1 LSVDAKTAP
10 LYCPY
15 VIRWSATL
23 RRRLIGAGTVS
34 VVIVSAPVL
43 ASGYSAVAYAE
54 ACPDSPV
61 LREDFRCEDPGVSNV
76 DIPEGSTSVDVTA
89 VGGGGGAGNTGAPGG
104 GGAEVT
110 AQLTT
115 QGIDKLLVTVASGG
129 MGRLDG
135 GETAG
140 GTSGGGVVVGEYG
153 SFGDAADSD
162 SGRPTGGGMSA
173 VTVGDEQ
180 EPGTPMD
187 VEDVLV
193 VAGGGGGSAKTKP
206 GGVIKRAGGSAG
218 RSGGAGGDGKGASNS
233 QAKGGAA
240 FEEDGQIIGKG
251 GAGGDGKFLDGSE
264 GRDFD
269 GTEWGAS
276 VEGPGSTGGA
286 GFGGGGGGD
295 ELVFASAAAGGSFVK
310 SAALANPNVVATFA
324 PHDNGGKAESM
335 FGKTGGDGFVTLFFR
350 AAPTL
355 SPGEDPS
362 VDSTSA
368 TVMATLNPRG
378 IETTEAFVEYATEL
392 SEVEAGNGSK
402 ASFNT
407 DSFSDEQNHSVSIE
421 LGNLEAGTTFYYR
434 VVATNA
440 DGTTRTSIRSFT
452 TQLPS
457 TGESGSPSQSMDAPG
472 SDQDFDRATSQ
483 PIAETHGDS
492 ATKSNQPVGA
502 NAGGPRRLVDGVW
515 MVDPQRAVNTSARAL
530 MKPLGSRIGESLTL
544 TVEKSTPLKLIVRRG
559 LEPNSAHAVFVKRLG
574 AKYSRVVEVSTDAS
588 GEVQL
593 PVLEYQSLG
602 TYVMALRDGDA
613 TKYLKLRVRS
623 K

>member
-1 LSVDAKTAP
+1 
-10 LYCPY
+10 
-15 VIRWSATL
+15 
-23 RRRLIGAGTVS
+23 
-34 VVIVSAPVL
+34 
-43 ASGYSAVAYAE
+43 
-54 ACPDSPV
+54 
-61 LREDFRCEDPGVSNV
+61 
-76 DIPEGSTSVDVTA
+76 
-89 VGGGGGAGNTGAPGG
+89 
-104 GGAEVT
+104 
-110 AQLTT
+110 
-115 QGIDKLLVTVASGG
+115 
-129 MGRLDG
+129 
-135 GETAG
+135 
-140 GTSGGGVVVGEYG
+140 
-153 SFGDAADSD
+153 
-162 SGRPTGGGMSA
+162 
-173 VTVGDEQ
+173 
-180 EPGTPMD
+180 
-187 VEDVLV
+187 
-193 VAGGGGGSAKTKP
+193 
-206 GGVIKRAGGSAG
+206 
-218 RSGGAGGDGKGASNS
+218 
-233 QAKGGAA
+233 
-240 FEEDGQIIGKG
+240 
-251 GAGGDGKFLDGSE
+251 
-264 GRDFD
+264 
-269 GTEWGAS
+269 
-276 VEGPGSTGGA
+276 
-286 GFGGGGGGD
+286 
-295 ELVFASAAAGGSFVK
+295 VK
-310 SAALANPNVVATFA
+310 SSALADPNVGATFED
-324 PHDNGGKAESM
+324 HDNGGDPIIGPNDGEA
-335 FGKTGGDGFVTLFFR
+335 GDPGFVTLFFR

-378 IETTEAFVEYATEL
+378 IDTTEAFVEYATEL

-457 TGESGSPSQSMDAPG
+457 TGESGSPSQSMDLPG

-515 MVDPQRAVNTSARAL
+515 LVDPQRAVNTSARAL
-530 MKPLGSRIGESLTL
+530 MNPLGSRIGESLTL
-544 TVEKSTPLKLIVRRG
+544 TVEKSSPLKLIVRRG

-593 PVLEYQSLG
+593 PVLEYQSPG

-613 TKYLKLRVRS
+613 TKYLKFRVRS

>member
-1 LSVDAKTAP
+1 
-10 LYCPY
+10 

-34 VVIVSAPVL
+34 VVLASAPVL
-43 ASGYSAVAYAE
+43 AIGYSAVAYAE
-54 ACPDSPV
+54 ACTGSPV
-61 LREDFRCEDPGVSNV
+61 LREDFTCSVPGVSNV
-76 DIPEGSTSVDVTA
+76 DVPDGSTSVDVTA
-89 VGGGGGAGNTGAPGG
+89 VGGGGGSGKNGADGG
-104 GGAEVT
+104 DGAKV
-110 AQLTT
+110 TT
-115 QGIDKLLVTVASGG
+115 QIGTQDTDNLLVTVASGG
-129 MGRLDG
+129 EGWNNSRT
-135 GETAG
+135 ETRSG
-140 GTSGGGVVVGEYG
+140 GTSGGGEIGSYG
-153 SFGDAADSD
+153 SFGDAADSAV
-162 SGRPTGGGMSA
+162 GRPTGGGMSA
-173 VTVGDEQ
+173 VSVGDDQ
-180 EPGTPMD
+180 QLGEPMNLD
-187 VEDVLV
+187 DVLV
-193 VAGGGGGSAKTKP
+193 VAGGGGGGAISHKS
-206 GGVIKRAGGSAG
+206 GGRAGLVDGSGKSGKGGTGDRQAQGGAQANEDG
-218 RSGGAGGDGKGASNS
+218 RAVGAGGAGGDSRFGRFGRFGPES
-233 QAKGGAA
+233 
-240 FEEDGQIIGKG
+240 
-251 GAGGDGKFLDGSE
+251 DGSE

-269 GTEWGAS
+269 GTTGTKWGAS

-286 GFGGGGGGD
+286 GFGGGGGAEEFD
-295 ELVFASAAAGGSFVK
+295 FASAAAGGSFVK
-310 SAALANPNVVATFA
+310 SAALADPNVVATFA
-324 PHDNGGKAESM
+324 PHDNGGEAGSIV
-335 FGKTGGDGFVTLFFR
+335 GKTGGDGFVTLFFR
-350 AAPTL
+350 AAPTV

-407 DSFSDEQNHSVSIE
+407 DSFSDNQDHSVSIE
-421 LGNLEAGTTFYYR
+421 LGNLEARTTFYYR

-440 DGTTRTSIRSFT
+440 DGTSRTSIRSFT

-457 TGESGSPSQSMDAPG
+457 TRESGSPSQSMDVPG
-472 SDQDFDRATSQ
+472 SDQDFDRSTSQ

-492 ATKSNQPVGA
+492 ATTSNQPVGA

-515 MVDPQRAVNTSARAL
+515 IVDPQRAVNTSARAL

-593 PVLEYQSLG
+593 PVLEYQSPG

-613 TKYLKLRVRS
+613 TKYLKFRVRS
-623 K
+623 